1 MWTEIE
7 KYHPLFESA
16 VLNVSDGEGYPYSVR
31 CRPELDRPAGI
42 LRIDF
47 AGGTDVQSGPASLLY
62 HSHDQ
67 ELWNQKIFLL
77 RGRLEERGDGHVF
90 RPEKF
95 VSSIGTGGPL
105 GTVRMV
111 LGVRKAT
118 AAYLHK
124 RNLERPR
131 VPWAEIADLKKES

>member
-7 KYHPLFESA
+7 KYLPQFESA
-16 VLNVSDGEGYPYSVR
+16 VLNARDDEGCPYTFR
-31 CRPELDRPAGI
+31 CRPEQDRPAGI
-42 LRIDF
+42 LKIDLPE
-47 AGGTDVQSGPASLLY
+47 GTNVQPGPAILLC
-62 HSHDQ
+62 HSHDV

-77 RGRLEERGDGHVF
+77 RGRLEETDEGHVF

-95 VSSIGTGGPL
+95 IPSVGIGGPL

-118 AAYLHK
+118 AAYLSK

-131 VPWAEIADLKKES
+131 IPWAEITALKEES

>member
-7 KYHPLFESA
+7 KHLPQFESA
-16 VLNVSDGEGYPYSVR
+16 VLNARDGEGYPYSVR
-31 CRPELDRPAGI
+31 CHPEQDRPAGI
-42 LRIDF
+42 LRIDISDR
-47 AGGTDVQSGPASLLY
+47 TNLQPGPASLLC
-62 HSHDQ
+62 HSHDE

-77 RGRLEERGDGHVF
+77 RGSLEETDDGHAF

-95 VSSIGTGGPL
+95 VPSIGTGGPL
-105 GTVRMV
+105 GAVRMI

-118 AAYLHK
+118 AAYLKK

-131 VPWAEIADLKKES
+131 IPWTEVANLKNEL